1 MQHQLCAYHTSAALA
16 ATHMSPTHCRH
27 AALLQLASLNCFQ
40 DILSTLCTVSP
51 EQQTQVQPLI
61 PILATV
67 AERCA
72 NYIAPPSVACPDGR
86 VLSTVSTV
94 GPAGPVLN
102 GTSAAPNMTST
113 TPNMTGNMTGTA
125 TNMTGMSLMPGAGT
139 SLGRSNLTLQ
149 NPAVDASPAPPVA
162 P

>member
-1 MQHQLCAYHTSAALA
+1 
-16 ATHMSPTHCRH
+16 MSPTHCRH

-125 TNMTGMSLMPGAGT
+125 TDMTGLAPNMTGNMTGTATNMTGMSLMPGAGT

>member
-1 MQHQLCAYHTSAALA
+1 
-16 ATHMSPTHCRH
+16 
-27 AALLQLASLNCFQ
+27 LLQLASLNCFQ

-51 EQQTQVQPLI
+51 EQQMQVQPLI

-86 VLSTVSTV
+86 VLSTASTA

-102 GTSAAPNMTST
+102 AASAAPNMNST
-113 TPNMTGNMTGTA
+113 ALNMTVNMTGMPINMTGNMTGMT
-125 TNMTGMSLMPGAGT
+125 TNMTGKMTGLAANRTGMALMPGAAMSPGP
-139 SLGRSNLTLQ
+139 SNPTLQ
-149 NPAVDASPAPPVA
+149 SPAVAASPAPPLA